1 MTFAEEPNG
10 FPSDPDP
17 CEVNVTSEIS
27 TETSVAYKKYRTG
40 GRGWGGG

>member
-17 CEVNVTSEIS
+17 CVVNMTSEIS
-27 TETSVAYKKYRTG
+27 TETSVAYKKNTG
-40 GRGWGGG
+40 LWGWGGV